1 MRRTLISLIW
11 LTAISLQAEPL
22 KVASLHPLIADL
34 ARQIGGEQI
43 IVVEVMKPGGDIHHF
58 EPAPKDIASMRGARL
73 VLASGKELETYLPKL
88 RDSLGA
94 GVQVLEVGE
103 KIPSIPSTCNHDEDE
118 KNGEHHHHGADPHWW
133 HSTENMKRAARI
145 MADAFSAAAPAN
157 EAAYASGAKAAIKRF
172 GELKSWAQKE
182 ISAIPRGDRKLVTAH
197 AAFGYFCKEYG
208 FEPISVLGIGRGD
221 DSSSKHIAQ
230 TIQVIRDNKIK
241 AVFPEDQANP
251 KVLTEIVRGT
261 SVKTGQTLIA
271 DGTAKEAHTFE
282 TMFAHNVRAIVEALK
297 QP

>member
-103 KIPSIPSTCNHDEDE
+103 KIPSIPSTCHHDEDE

-145 MADAFSAAAPAN
+145 LADAFSAAAPAN
-157 EAAYASGAKAAIKRF
+157 EAA
-172 GELKSWAQKE
+172 
-182 ISAIPRGDRKLVTAH
+182 
-197 AAFGYFCKEYG
+197 
-208 FEPISVLGIGRGD
+208 
-221 DSSSKHIAQ
+221 
-230 TIQVIRDNKIK
+230 
-241 AVFPEDQANP
+241 
-251 KVLTEIVRGT
+251 
-261 SVKTGQTLIA
+261 
-271 DGTAKEAHTFE
+271 
-282 TMFAHNVRAIVEALK
+282 
-297 QP
+297 